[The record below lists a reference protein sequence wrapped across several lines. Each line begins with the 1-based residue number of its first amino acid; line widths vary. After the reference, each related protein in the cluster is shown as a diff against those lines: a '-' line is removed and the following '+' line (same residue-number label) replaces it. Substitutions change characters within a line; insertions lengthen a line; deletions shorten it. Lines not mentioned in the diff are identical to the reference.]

1 VSAKLVLTG
10 IDGLKTELQQL
21 PGALA
26 VYAQVKA
33 LSWAR
38 EAAREIRR
46 RYPTGGQ
53 GRLQAGLQVVSTG
66 RAAKAGATVVQNA
79 QPRGNYF
86 EYGTKKIR
94 RTKSGARR
102 GRMPAT
108 PLFRST
114 LPRMRQLYRNEVL
127 AHMAAQGLT
136 VTGGE

>member
-10 IDGLKTELQQL
+10 VDGMKTELQQL

-33 LSWAR
+33 LYWAR

-46 RYPTGGQ
+46 RYRGTKS
-53 GRLQAGLQVVSTG
+53 GRLEGGLEVLSTG
-66 RAAKAGATVVQNA
+66 RGTRAGATVVTNA
-79 QPRGNYF
+79 QPLANFY

-94 RTKSGARR
+94 RTKTGAKR

-108 PLFRST
+108 PIFRST
-114 LPRMRQLYRNEVL
+114 LPRMRQQYLNEVL

>member
-1 VSAKLVLTG
+1 MSVTLTLTG
-10 IDGLKTELQQL
+10 VDGLKTELQRL
-21 PGALA
+21 PGELA

-33 LSWAR
+33 LYWAR
-38 EAAREIRR
+38 EASREIRR
-46 RYPTGGQ
+46 RYPTTGQ

-66 RAAKAGATVVQNA
+66 RGARAGATVVQNA
-79 QPRGNYF
+79 QPQANYF

-114 LPRMRQLYRNEVL
+114 LPRMRQLYLNEVR

-136 VTGGE
+136 VTDV